1 MAEATHPRRR
11 RRRNEKNPK
20 SKVQGPKSAFE
31 RGIPL
36 GPEDVVAITDARLQN
51 RLWTLDLGLWT
62 NLIMR
67 KSRAVQV
74 KNVQI
79 GGGAPVAI
87 QSMTKT
93 DTADVGA
100 TVAQIEE
107 MVRAGCEI
115 VRLAVP
121 NDDAAI
127 ALKEIRKRVPDVP
140 LVADIHFHYKL
151 ALLALEAG
159 IDKLRLNPGNIGK
172 HERIVEVVRAAQ
184 AQKVPI
190 RIGVNGGSL
199 EKDLLKK
206 YGTATPEAMVESA
219 MRHIKILE
227 DLDFTDTIIS
237 LKASDVHRTVA
248 AYRLLAEKVD
258 YPFHLGV
265 TEAGTAFVGTVKS
278 SIGLGILLHEG
289 IGDTIRVSLAAE
301 PQEEVRVAWEIVK
314 SLGMRTRGVTVV
326 ACPTCG
332 RLDVDNF
339 VEIVTEIERR
349 LAHVE
354 EPLHLSIMGCAV
366 NGPGEAHDSQ
376 LGVTFGRGVGM
387 IFKDGIPMRK
397 VAGED
402 IVEAFVME
410 TEKLLGEIAS
420 KKITAEPELVSI
432 T

>member
-1 MAEATHPRRR
+1 
-11 RRRNEKNPK
+11 
-20 SKVQGPKSAFE
+20 
-31 RGIPL
+31 
-36 GPEDVVAITDARLQN
+36 
-51 RLWTLDLGLWT
+51 
-62 NLIMR
+62 MR
-67 KSRAVQV
+67 KSRPVQV
-74 KNVQI
+74 KHVQI
-79 GGGAPVAI
+79 GGGAPVVI

-93 DTADVGA
+93 DTANVDE
-100 TVAQIEE
+100 TVRQIEE
-107 MVRAGCEI
+107 MVAAGCEI

-121 NDDAAI
+121 DNVRVSR
-127 ALKEIRKRVPDVP
+127 LKEIRKRVQEVP
-140 LVADIHFHYKL
+140 IVADIHFHYKL

-219 MRHIKILE
+219 LRHIQILE
-227 DLDFTDTIIS
+227 DLDFTDIIIS

-265 TEAGTAFVGTVKS
+265 TEAGTAFTGTIKS

-301 PQEEVRVAWEIVK
+301 PQEEVRVDWQIVQ
-314 SLGMRTRGVTVV
+314 SLGLRTRGVTAV

-332 RLDVDNF
+332 RLDVDDF
-339 VEIVTEIERR
+339 VGIVTEIERR
-349 LAHVE
+349 LAHIE
-354 EPLHLSIMGCAV
+354 EPLHLSIMGCEV

-376 LGVTFGRGVGM
+376 LGVTFGKGVGM
-387 IFKDGIPMRK
+387 IFKNGRPMRK
-397 VAGED
+397 VAGAD
-402 IVEAFVME
+402 IVEAFVAE
-410 TEKLLGEIAS
+410 TEKLIAEGA
-420 KKITAEPELVSI
+420 TAQTEVIPELV
-432 T
+432 

>member
-1 MAEATHPRRR
+1 M
-11 RRRNEKNPK
+11 RN
-20 SKVQGPKSAFE
+20 SKAVK
-31 RGIPL
+31 
-36 GPEDVVAITDARLQN
+36 VK
-51 RLWTLDLGLWT
+51 DL
-62 NLIMR
+62 
-67 KSRAVQV
+67 V
-74 KNVQI
+74 I
-79 GGGAPVAI
+79 GGGAPVVV

-93 DTADVGA
+93 DTANVDE

-121 NDDAAI
+121 DKDAAI

-151 ALLALEAG
+151 ALMALEAG
-159 IDKLRLNPGNIGK
+159 IDKLRLNPGNIGAI
-172 HERIVEVVRAAQ
+172 ERVREVVRAAQ
-184 AQKVPI
+184 SQKVPI

-219 MRHIKILE
+219 MRHIRILE
-227 DLDFTDTIIS
+227 DLDFTDIIIS

-265 TEAGTAFVGTVKS
+265 TEAGTAFSGTIKS
-278 SIGLGILLHEG
+278 AIGLGILLHEG

-301 PQEEVRVAWEIVK
+301 PQEEVRVAWEILK
-314 SLGMRTRGVTVV
+314 SLELRKRGVTVV

-332 RLDVDNF
+332 RLDVDDF
-339 VEIVTEIERR
+339 VGIVTEIERR
-349 LAHVE
+349 LAHIE

-376 LGVTFGRGVGM
+376 LGITFGRNVGM
-387 IFKDGIPMRK
+387 IYKNGVPMRK
-397 VAGED
+397 VSGSD
-402 IVEAFVME
+402 IVEAFVRE
-410 TEKLLGEIAS
+410 TEKLVEEVAGNKEE
-420 KKITAEPELVSI
+420 KDKELVSI

>member
-1 MAEATHPRRR
+1 
-11 RRRNEKNPK
+11 
-20 SKVQGPKSAFE
+20 
-31 RGIPL
+31 
-36 GPEDVVAITDARLQN
+36 
-51 RLWTLDLGLWT
+51 
-62 NLIMR
+62 MR
-67 KSRAVQV
+67 KTRPVQV
-74 KNVQI
+74 KHIQI

-93 DTADVGA
+93 DTSDVGA

-121 NDDAAI
+121 DNDAAI

-140 LVADIHFHYKL
+140 IVADIHFHYKL
-151 ALLALEAG
+151 ALMALEAG
-159 IDKLRLNPGNIGK
+159 IDKLRLNPGNIGA
-172 HERIVEVVRAAQ
+172 HERVREVVRAAQ

-219 MRHIKILE
+219 MRHIQILE
-227 DLDFTDTIIS
+227 ELDFTDIIIS
-237 LKASDVHRTVA
+237 LKASDVH
-248 AYRLLAEKVD
+248 
-258 YPFHLGV
+258 LGV
-265 TEAGTAFVGTVKS
+265 TEAGTSFSGTVKS
-278 SIGLGILLHEG
+278 SIGLGILLYEG

-314 SLGMRTRGVTVV
+314 SLSLRTRGVTVV

-339 VEIVTEIERR
+339 VGIVTEIERR
-349 LAHVE
+349 LAHIE

-376 LGVTFGRGVGM
+376 LGITFGRGVGM
-387 IFKDGIPMRK
+387 IFKDGVPMRK
-397 VAGED
+397 VAGEN

-410 TEKLLGEIAS
+410 TEKLLAEIKS
-420 KKITAEPELVSI
+420 KPQINAE
-432 T
+432 

>member
-1 MAEATHPRRR
+1 
-11 RRRNEKNPK
+11 
-20 SKVQGPKSAFE
+20 
-31 RGIPL
+31 
-36 GPEDVVAITDARLQN
+36 
-51 RLWTLDLGLWT
+51 
-62 NLIMR
+62 MR
-67 KSRAVQV
+67 KSRPVQV
-74 KNVQI
+74 KHVQI
-79 GGGAPVAI
+79 GGGAPVVI

-93 DTADVGA
+93 DTANVDE
-100 TVAQIEE
+100 TVAQIEQ
-107 MVRAGCEI
+107 MVSAGCEI

-121 NDDAAI
+121 DNNAAI
-127 ALKEIRKRVPDVP
+127 ALKEIRKRVPEVP

-184 AQKVPI
+184 AQNVPI

-199 EKDLLKK
+199 EKDLLAK

-219 MRHIKILE
+219 LRHIRILE
-227 DLDFTDTIIS
+227 DLGFTETIIS

-265 TEAGTAFVGTVKS
+265 TEAGTAFGGTIKS
-278 SIGLGILLHEG
+278 SIGLGILLYEG

-301 PQEEVRVAWEIVK
+301 PQEEVRVAWEILK
-314 SLGMRTRGVTVV
+314 SLELRKRGVTVV

-332 RLDVDNF
+332 RLDIDNF
-339 VEIVTEIERR
+339 VEIVTEIEKR

-376 LGVTFGRGVGM
+376 LGITFGRNVGM
-387 IFKDGIPMRK
+387 IFKDGVPMRR

-402 IVEAFVME
+402 IVEEFVKE
-410 TEKLLGEIAS
+410 VELLRKEGAAAESLADKNKLVQIS
-420 KKITAEPELVSI
+420 
-432 T
+432 

>member
-1 MAEATHPRRR
+1 
-11 RRRNEKNPK
+11 
-20 SKVQGPKSAFE
+20 
-31 RGIPL
+31 
-36 GPEDVVAITDARLQN
+36 
-51 RLWTLDLGLWT
+51 
-62 NLIMR
+62 MR
-67 KSRAVQV
+67 QTKPVQV
-74 KNVQI
+74 KHIQI
-79 GGGAPVAI
+79 GGGAPVVI

-93 DTADVGA
+93 DTSDVGA

-107 MVRAGCEI
+107 MVRAGCEV

-121 NDDAAI
+121 NDEAAI
-127 ALKEIRKRVPDVP
+127 ALKEIRKRVPEVP
-140 LVADIHFHYKL
+140 IVADIHFHYKL

-206 YGTATPEAMVESA
+206 YGTATPEAMVESG
-219 MRHIKILE
+219 MRHIRILE
-227 DLDFTDTIIS
+227 DLGFGDIIIS
-237 LKASDVHRTVA
+237 LKASDVNRMVA
-248 AYRLLAEKVD
+248 AYRLMAAKVD
-258 YPFHLGV
+258 YPLHLGV
-265 TEAGTAFVGTVKS
+265 TEAGTPFGGTIKS
-278 SIGLGILLHEG
+278 AIGLGVLLHEG

-301 PQEEVRVAWEIVK
+301 PHEEVRVGWEILK
-314 SLGMRTRGVTVV
+314 SLELRNRGVTVV

-332 RLDVDNF
+332 RLDIDNF
-339 VEIVTEIERR
+339 VEIVTEVERR

-376 LGVTFGRGVGM
+376 LGITFGRNVGM
-387 IFKDGIPMRK
+387 IFKDGVPMRR

-402 IVEAFVME
+402 IVEKFVKE
-410 TEKLLGEIAS
+410 VELLRKEGSAGKTPLEKQALG
-420 KKITAEPELVSI
+420 PNPL
-432 T
+432 

>member
-1 MAEATHPRRR
+1 VRDQQQPASEYEAL
-11 RRRNEKNPK
+11 
-20 SKVQGPKSAFE
+20 SS
-31 RGIPL
+31 
-36 GPEDVVAITDARLQN
+36 
-51 RLWTLDLGLWT
+51 DLRVEMEFD
-62 NLIMR
+62 MR
-67 KSRAVQV
+67 VSRAVKV
-74 KNVQI
+74 KDIQI
-79 GGGAPVAI
+79 GSGAPVAV

-93 DTADVGA
+93 DTADAGS
-100 TVAQIEE
+100 TVAQIQE
-107 MVRAGCEI
+107 MVCAGCEI

-121 NDDAAI
+121 DNDAAL
-127 ALKEIRKRVPDVP
+127 ALKEIRKRVPEVP

-151 ALLALEAG
+151 ALLALDAG
-159 IDKLRLNPGNIGK
+159 IDKLRLNPGNIGAQ
-172 HERIVEVVRAAQ
+172 ERVREVVRAAQ

-199 EKDLLKK
+199 ERDLLRK

-219 MRHIKILE
+219 LRHIRILE
-227 DLDFTDTIIS
+227 DLGFSDTIIS
-237 LKASDVHRTVA
+237 LKASDVRRTVA

-265 TEAGTAFVGTVKS
+265 TEAGTAFTGTVKS

-301 PQEEVRVAWEIVK
+301 PQEEVRVAWEILK
-314 SLGMRTRGVTVV
+314 SLELRTRGVTVV

-387 IFKDGIPMRK
+387 IFKNGVPMRK
-397 VAGED
+397 VAGEN

-410 TEKLLGEIAS
+410 TEKLL
-420 KKITAEPELVSI
+420 AEGADAKPEPAAELVSI
-432 T
+432 E